1 MPQGTRTTTAEI
13 MATTRRAPAD
23 TEPVTEPVIGFPNL
37 GDYPS
42 PTQQL
47 VAALTN
53 FQALAYSAPKDSKN
67 PHFRST
73 YASLASVLAAIQP
86 ATQFGLSH
94 TVTFGSTE
102 QGTLL
107 VTTLHH
113 VGGASISSELLV
125 PMGAD
130 WQKNGSAMTYAR
142 RYALM
147 ALYGLAPED
156 DDGNAAVAHP
166 VAAAQ
171 RAPEP
176 APRPSDPAKVLA
188 SVEAAIGRSGLTQ
201 FGIRTLIH
209 IAGNGMARSLREVP
223 QERLELIP
231 GKITRADNVD
241 AYNQG
246 INPVTKDVVLV
257 PEPSDLEDPEDE
269 SLLSLAGAAA

>member
-1 MPQGTRTTTAEI
+1 VPQGTRTTTAEN

-23 TEPVTEPVIGFPNL
+23 TEPFTEPTYGFPNL
-37 GDYPS
+37 ADDPS

-47 VAALTN
+47 VAALTA
-53 FQALAYSAPKDSKN
+53 FQSLAYSAPKDSKN

-113 VGGASISSELLV
+113 IGGASISSELLV

-166 VAAAQ
+166 VAAQ

-176 APRPSDPAKVLA
+176 APRASDPAKVLA

-246 INPVTKDVVLV
+246 INPVTKDVALV
-257 PEPSDLEDPEDE
+257 PEPSDLEDPEDQ

>member
-1 MPQGTRTTTAEI
+1 VPQGTRTTTAEI

-23 TEPVTEPVIGFPNL
+23 TEPVTEPAIGFPNL
-37 GDYPS
+37 GDDPS

-47 VAALTN
+47 VAALTA
-53 FQALAYSAPKDSKN
+53 FQSLAYSAPKDSKN

-113 VGGASISSELLV
+113 IGGASISSELLV

-166 VAAAQ
+166 VATAQ

-188 SVEAAIGRSGLTQ
+188 SVEAAIARSGLTQ
-201 FGIRTLIH
+201 FGIRTVIH
-209 IAGNGMARSLREVP
+209 IAGNGNARSLREVP
-223 QERLELIP
+223 QDRLEQIP
-231 GKITRADNVD
+231 LKISRADRV
-241 AYNQG
+241 ALYNQG
-246 INPVTKDVVLV
+246 INPVGNVQVLV
-257 PEPSDLEDPEDE
+257 PEPSDLEDPEDQ

>member
-1 MPQGTRTTTAEI
+1 VPQGTRTTTAEI

-23 TEPVTEPVIGFPNL
+23 TEPAADSLGFPNL
-37 GDYPS
+37 GDDPS

-47 VAALTN
+47 VAALTA
-53 FQALAYSAPKDSKN
+53 FQSLAYSAPKDSKN

-113 VGGASISSELLV
+113 IGGASISSELLV

-166 VAAAQ
+166 VAAQ

-188 SVEAAIGRSGLTQ
+188 SVEAAIAKSGLTQ

-209 IAGNGMARSLREVP
+209 IAGNGQARSLREVP
-223 QERLELIP
+223 QDRLELIP
-231 GKITRADNVD
+231 LKITRADNVD

-246 INPVTKDVVLV
+246 INPVGNVQVLV
-257 PEPSDLEDPEDE
+257 PEPSDLEDPEDQ